1 MVQKAGTNKPE
12 RVISLKPVVAGF
24 ALQFFFFI
32 FHLIVGSWTQSGSLE
47 KNSHFLLLSSGFW
60 VLAFLHSF
68 FKKKAIEEKNELQ
81 RVENLRL
88 ERGAKSALFQNNEIV
103 AGSFQ
108 QNLVRFEKYFLPIA
122 CFIFSILLMGFG
134 YVIYQEFRFLPFE
147 DSPKNIFK
155 ACAFIASISFLLL
168 IAGLYIRG
176 LAKGDYG
183 YLRGPATIMLTGA
196 GMCLAESATLL
207 AFTSGWLENLNLIFI
222 IGSGL
227 SFFVG
232 LELLLNTFLFLIK
245 PVHRE
250 ESKLPPYDSRV
261 FLLLTS
267 TGSAW
272 KSLNGMIDYQ
282 FGFRVSE
289 SWLYKTF
296 LKLILPFVIFQVL
309 VGLLCTCFVI
319 IKSGQIGFEERFGQ
333 PLNQGIGLEPGLHF
347 KLPWPI
353 DEVKKINIAQI
364 TKVEV
369 GHKDDDHETI
379 DPKQLS
385 TLDHYQETDLYVV
398 KRKAIDISDDKVAS
412 ASEDYLELISIS
424 VVFQYQPNPKQLYS
438 YLYQYQS
445 LDEPIQT
452 LIRAELSAFLSEKL
466 ITGSL
471 GGQATKW
478 NQDFKARFYSKVA
491 LAIPGIV
498 PVYLSLKNIHVPAE
512 LSESV
517 NEIFIATEK
526 KKISVFNS
534 EVEAIKLGMQSEQEV
549 LALINSHK
557 NEILS
562 LEANDETKRIMNL
575 KEVYGKFKKVFRQRE
590 WLEVVEKIFADANV
604 DFVSSKVKIILED
617 GDKGGDPLDNF
628 SE

>member
-1 MVQKAGTNKPE
+1 MDQKTVINKPE
-12 RVISLKPVVAGF
+12 RVISLKPVVIGF
-24 ALQFFFFI
+24 SLQFFFFI
-32 FHLIVGSWTQSGSLE
+32 FHIIVGGWTQSNSLE

-60 VLAFLHSF
+60 GLAFLHSF
-68 FKKKAIEEKNELQ
+68 FKKKAVEEKNEIQ

-88 ERGAKSALFQNNEIV
+88 ERGVKSALFQNNEIV

-122 CFIFSILLMGFG
+122 CFIFSGILMGFG
-134 YVIYQEFRFLPFE
+134 YLIYQEFKFLPFQ

-168 IAGLYIRG
+168 VAGLYIRG

-207 AFTSGWLENLNLIFI
+207 AFTNGWLENLNPLFI
-222 IGSGL
+222 IGSAL

-296 LKLILPFVIFQVL
+296 LKLILPFVVFQIIA
-309 VGLLCTCFVI
+309 GLLCTSFVI
-319 IKSGQIGFEERFGQ
+319 INSGQIGYVERLGR
-333 PLNQGIGLEPGLHF
+333 PLNQGIGWEPGLHF
-347 KLPWPI
+347 KMPWPI
-353 DEVKKINIAQI
+353 DEVKKINITQVA
-364 TKVEV
+364 TVEV
-369 GHKDDDHETI
+369 GHKNDDHEKI
-379 DPKQLS
+379 DPKQLG
-385 TLDHYQETDLYVV
+385 TLEHYQETDLYVV
-398 KRKAIDISDDKVAS
+398 KRKAIDTTDEKINGAN
-412 ASEDYLELISIS
+412 EDYLELISVS
-424 VVFQYQPNPKQLYS
+424 AVFQYQPNPKQLSS

-445 LDEPIQT
+445 LEEPIQT
-452 LIRAELSAFLSEKL
+452 LIRSELLTFLSEK
-466 ITGSL
+466 IIAGSL
-471 GGQATKW
+471 GSQASTW
-478 NQDFKARFYSKVA
+478 NQEFKKRFYKKVEV
-491 LAIPGIV
+491 AIPGII
-498 PVYLSLKNIHVPAE
+498 PMYLSLKNIHVPAE

-517 NEIFIATEK
+517 NEIFVASEK
-526 KKISVFNS
+526 KKVEVFNS
-534 EVEAIKLGMQSEQEV
+534 EIDAIKIGMQSEQEV
-549 LALINSHK
+549 LALTSSHK
-557 NEILS
+557 NEILR
-562 LEANDETKRIMNL
+562 LEANDETKRILNL
-575 KEVYGKFKKVFRQRE
+575 KEVFSKFKKIFKQRE
-590 WLEVVEKIFADANV
+590 WLEVIEKVFADANI
-604 DFVSSKVKIILED
+604 DFVSSKVKVILED
-617 GDKGGDPLDNF
+617 GNKGGDPLEDF